1 VRNRCAGA
9 RRRCRDPPHQY
20 RVVGRVT
27 TGGYGYTI
35 ARSIAYAY
43 LPPEHDVGTAVEVD
57 VFGRWVAGEVVAEPL

>member
-1 VRNRCAGA
+1 
-9 RRRCRDPPHQY
+9 
-20 RVVGRVT
+20 VT